1 MFLTKDSTSPSYV
14 LVSSS
19 QHVTEKQALAKVIGK
34 VVVTQTQS
42 STFGSV
48 LVPHCYIPSAAH
60 EIRPLFT
67 VHVKPVLLWLRRRL
81 EAIYL
86 FDVRSTTKH
95 VEGKAIGKVVE
106 LSASSFSPLAFPHC
120 QIPIAIYRP
129 VSDESMRISKPVF
142 VMFLL

>member
-48 LVPHCYIPSAAH
+48 LVPHC
-60 EIRPLFT
+60 
-67 VHVKPVLLWLRRRL
+67 
-81 EAIYL
+81 
-86 FDVRSTTKH
+86 
-95 VEGKAIGKVVE
+95 
-106 LSASSFSPLAFPHC
+106 

>member
-1 MFLTKDSTSPSYV
+1 MLIFPLSP
-14 LVSSS
+14 LVCS
-19 QHVTEKQALAKVIGK
+19 
-34 VVVTQTQS
+34 VVT
-42 STFGSV
+42 TFSAVVGKAIGNV
-48 LVPHCYIPSAAH
+48 TGFAAFPHCYIPSAAH